1 MRDLFEALLRN
12 PIILVF
18 LAAWLFSAIAA
29 IRKQAAQQKK
39 RREATMRGDQ
49 PTSVAQAMQRDANRP
64 APPPPPRQVQSP
76 PPPRSGSAEE
86 IAEAIRRAMGLPPS
100 RTAPTKTAAKPEP
113 IAPRRM
119 VIEATEAD
127 AKRIDY
133 DELPQ
138 RAAVSFD
145 DRAPRKVV
153 VYDDRS
159 GRRTLVQ
166 ELEDKRTAEQDTRRQ
181 REEQRRSDVGADM
194 RGRRLEVHIGAAGD
208 RRAHRRRDLHRVL
221 DLTRPATVFLAGEV
235 FGKPLALRDE
245 PGGLQP
251 GS

>member
-1 MRDLFEALLRN
+1 MRDLIEALLRN

-18 LAAWLFSAIAA
+18 LAAWLFSAVAA

-39 RREATMRGDQ
+39 RREATLRGEQ
-49 PTSVAQAMQRDANRP
+49 SSQMAQAMQREANRP
-64 APPPPPRQVQSP
+64 APPPPRQVQSP
-76 PPPRSGSAEE
+76 TPPRSGSAEE

-113 IAPRRM
+113 VAPRRAA
-119 VIEATEAD
+119 IEATEAD

-138 RAAVSFD
+138 RAAASFD
-145 DRAPRKVV
+145 DRAPRKAV

-159 GRRTLVQ
+159 VRRTLVE
-166 ELEDKRTAEQDTRRQ
+166 ELEDKQKADAEARRA
-181 REEQRRSDVGADM
+181 RDAQRRSDVGAEL
-194 RGRRLEVHIGAAGD
+194 RGRKLEIHIGGVAD
-208 RRAHRRRDLHRVL
+208 RRARRRREIHRVL